1 MKKKKEKKNIDE
13 VDTTVVEKRENG
25 VENKGF
31 DSEKA
36 ERKNKTEET
45 EKWVKNYVPYEEY
58 PAVKVDSISVENE
71 VRQEVEEKEEESKEE
86 EKGEKE
92 AREEKSED

>member
-1 MKKKKEKKNIDE
+1 MKRKKDKKNIDE
-13 VDTTVVEKRENG
+13 VDTTARRENG

-58 PAVKVDSISVENE
+58 PVVKVDTISVENE
-71 VRQEVEEKEEESKEE
+71 VSQEVEEKEEESKEE

-92 AREEKSED
+92 AKEEKSED